1 MKVKKPLLVVA
12 LLLALIAVALVL
24 PVTAFGANHNRPVN
38 WVNGSYNTKGI
49 GLPYDH
55 IGFTVDVQQGIE
67 PTDIEGFVLQKVML
81 ASDPDFDD
89 APVVRRATEFVLED
103 PWRSF
108 WSTFG
113 LDPMYL
119 DGYASF
125 YGAGDN
131 PGYGWSD
138 FFPDIWFAP
147 PTNPVDCDGANIAD
161 FVVSLDAS
169 FLPAPYTFDLWP
181 HRYVILDFAE
191 PGRADLA
198 QIYGWVPI
206 EEGFGVW
213 FPLLSTGDL
222 VPVPGGNFQVH
233 VGED

>member
-1 MKVKKPLLVVA
+1 MKAKKPLLVVA
-12 LLLALIAVALVL
+12 LVLVLVVVALLL
-24 PVTAFGANHNRPVN
+24 PATASGAKDNGPVN
-38 WVNGSYNTKGI
+38 WVNGSYNTNGI
-49 GLPYDH
+49 GLPYGH
-55 IGFTVDVQQGIE
+55 IGFTVDVQQGTE
-67 PTDIEGFVLQKVML
+67 PTDISGFVLQKVML
-81 ASDPDFDD
+81 SSDPEFED

-113 LDPMYL
+113 LAPMYL

-125 YGAGDN
+125 YRAGEH

-138 FFPDIWFAP
+138 FFPDIWFT
-147 PTNPVDCDGANIAD
+147 PTNPVDYAEANIAD

-169 FLPAPYTFDLWP
+169 FLPDPYAFDLWP
-181 HRYVILDFAE
+181 HRYVIVDFAE
-191 PGRADLA
+191 PGRADLV

-206 EEGFGVW
+206 EEGVGIW
-213 FPLLSTGDL
+213 FPVLSTGDL

-233 VGED
+233 VGD